1 MSDYEFEEN
10 GGGALLCFSPQIIK
24 KRQKCECALDST
36 SVPG

>member
-10 GGGALLCFSPQIIK
+10 GGSLLCFSPQIIK

-36 SVPG
+36 SVSG